1 MNIKLPTNPI
11 RMPAVLKLTGL
22 SRSTIRTLEKK
33 GDFPKRMYLSVR
45 CVAWEA
51 HEVYEW
57 IDKKAKSRETP
68 KCYTERKR
76 NEAGQFV
83 SNAYPLPVNLRTQCK
98 DAMKRNEY
106 ERQNQV

>member
-22 SRSTIRTLEKK
+22 SRSTIYTLEKN

-51 HEVYEW
+51 EEVDEW
-57 IDKKAKSRETP
+57 LKKRSQSRETP

-83 SNAYPLPVNLRTQCK
+83 SNA
-98 DAMKRNEY
+98 
-106 ERQNQV
+106 

>member
-1 MNIKLPTNPI
+1 MNIKLPIKPI
-11 RMPAVLKLTGL
+11 RMPDVLKKTGL

-51 HEVYEW
+51 EEVDEW
-57 IDKKAKSRETP
+57 LEKRSQSRETP

-83 SNAYPLPVNLRTQCK
+83 SNT
-98 DAMKRNEY
+98 
-106 ERQNQV
+106 

>member
-1 MNIKLPTNPI
+1 MNIKLPIKPI
-11 RMPAVLKLTGL
+11 RMPDVLKKTGL

-51 HEVYEW
+51 EEVDEW
-57 IDKKAKSRETP
+57 LEKRSQSRETP

-83 SNAYPLPVNLRTQCK
+83 SNA
-98 DAMKRNEY
+98 
-106 ERQNQV
+106 

>member
-1 MNIKLPTNPI
+1 
-11 RMPAVLKLTGL
+11 
-22 SRSTIRTLEKK
+22 
-33 GDFPKRMYLSVR
+33 MYLSVR

-83 SNAYPLPVNLRTQCK
+83 SNV
-98 DAMKRNEY
+98 
-106 ERQNQV
+106 

>member
-1 MNIKLPTNPI
+1 MNIKLPINPI
-11 RMPAVLKLTGL
+11 RMPDVLKLTGL

-51 HEVYEW
+51 EEVDEW
-57 IDKKAKSRETP
+57 LKQRSQSRETP

-76 NEAGQFV
+76 NKAGQFV
-83 SNAYPLPVNLRTQCK
+83 SNA
-98 DAMKRNEY
+98 
-106 ERQNQV
+106 

>member
-1 MNIKLPTNPI
+1 MNIKLPINPI
-11 RMPAVLKLTGL
+11 RMPDVLKLTGL
-22 SRSTIRTLEKK
+22 SRSTIYTLEKK

-51 HEVYEW
+51 EEVDECL
-57 IDKKAKSRETP
+57 KKRFQSRETP

-83 SNAYPLPVNLRTQCK
+83 NDC
-98 DAMKRNEY
+98 
-106 ERQNQV
+106 

>member
-1 MNIKLPTNPI
+1 MNIKLPIKPI
-11 RMPAVLKLTGL
+11 RMPTVLKLTGL

-51 HEVYEW
+51 EEVDEW
-57 IDKKAKSRETP
+57 LKKRSQSRKTP
-68 KCYTERKR
+68 KYYTERKR

-83 SNAYPLPVNLRTQCK
+83 SNA
-98 DAMKRNEY
+98 
-106 ERQNQV
+106 

>member
-1 MNIKLPTNPI
+1 MNIKLPIKPI

-51 HEVYEW
+51 EEVDEW
-57 IDKKAKSRETP
+57 LKSVLNQERHLSVTP
-68 KCYTERKR
+68 
-76 NEAGQFV
+76 NV
-83 SNAYPLPVNLRTQCK
+83 S
-98 DAMKRNEY
+98 AMKLGSL
-106 ERQNQV
+106 

>member
-1 MNIKLPTNPI
+1 MNIKLPIKPI
-11 RMPAVLKLTGL
+11 RMPAVLKKTGL

-51 HEVYEW
+51 EEVDEW
-57 IDKKAKSRETP
+57 LKQRSQSRETP

-83 SNAYPLPVNLRTQCK
+83 SNA
-98 DAMKRNEY
+98 
-106 ERQNQV
+106 